1 MPWAREEAD
10 SDSFDPAWLDE
21 TRPSVDVRFDDDTRD
36 GAVRLRIFA
45 RLAASYSGGA
55 QPVSGELRRVRS
67 TAERCVA
74 DDPGSASDVA
84 VCDAV
89 VATAAA
95 AAGCAATTGVTADDG
110 ACAAITDLGTAAA
123 CEAVET
129 AQTDDG
135 GAKACSYTAATAAE
149 SDPTRSSSPCAA

>member
-21 TRPSVDVRFDDDTRD
+21 TRTSVDVRFDDDTRD

-55 QPVSGELRRVRS
+55 QPVSGELRRVLS

-84 VCDAV
+84 TCASPAQISVRRRNALSWN
-89 VATAAA
+89 ATAS
-95 AAGCAATTGVTADDG
+95 
-110 ACAAITDLGTAAA
+110 
-123 CEAVET
+123 AV
-129 AQTDDG
+129 
-135 GAKACSYTAATAAE
+135 
-149 SDPTRSSSPCAA
+149 